1 MNKINKFIKKFDIFI
16 FIFNFIILFKVWGGG
31 IKKKKKKKKK
41 KKVNLYLRILE
52 RLNKR
57 KIVIYYEH
65 Y

>member
-41 KKVNLYLRILE
+41 KSEFIFENIREIK
-52 RLNKR
+52 
-57 KIVIYYEH
+57 
-65 Y
+65 

>member
-41 KKVNLYLRILE
+41 KKW
-52 RLNKR
+52 
-57 KIVIYYEH
+57 IYIWEY
-65 Y
+65 